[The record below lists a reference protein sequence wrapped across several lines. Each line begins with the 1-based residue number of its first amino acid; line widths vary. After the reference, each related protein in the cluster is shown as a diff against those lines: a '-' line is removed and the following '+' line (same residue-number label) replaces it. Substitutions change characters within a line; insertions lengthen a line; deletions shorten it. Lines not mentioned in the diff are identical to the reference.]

1 MKIDNS
7 NKPALPSSSNT
18 VRGKSGGSN
27 APATGVAAQA
37 GNAGTTEAKL
47 SGLQG
52 LSSALATSPV
62 VDADRVAEIKQA
74 IAEGRF
80 QVNAERIAD
89 GLLQSVREMLGSR

>member
-7 NKPALPSSSNT
+7 SKPITPGAGPARAQTATKTGGAQGSSAGAST
-18 VRGKSGGSN
+18 GS
-27 APATGVAAQA
+27 
-37 GNAGTTEAKL
+37 TEATL

-52 LSSALATSPV
+52 LSSAMATSPT
-62 VDADRVAEIKQA
+62 VDMARVAEIKQA

-89 GLLQSVREMLGSR
+89 GLLQSVQDMLSASR